1 MTSDLRTYTGR
12 LARITEIL
20 EPYLHVSEYVLATPE
35 SNPLDRL
42 NGLAC
47 RWFDR
52 RTAQPTVS
60 VFIDELEDVDRPL
73 ASLRDDV
80 YGNGDLEPG
89 SVTEVPGSG
98 PGEYVFLRHYVN
110 ALTAIVGNCQVSLSA
125 PGDLTAL
132 VEPALEVGRSVGCA
146 AYLDDFV
153 RPPLPDEW
161 RPTNWGVG
169 PGIPGFPPGPP

>member
-1 MTSDLRTYTGR
+1 MTSDLRTYAQR

-20 EPYLHVSEYVLATPE
+20 EPHLHVSEYALATPE
-35 SNPLDRL
+35 SNPLDRP

-60 VFIDELEDVDRPL
+60 VLIDELEDVDRPL
-73 ASLRDDV
+73 ASLRDDAD
-80 YGNGDLEPG
+80 GNGDLEPG
-89 SVTEVPGSG
+89 SVTEVSGSG
-98 PGEYVFLRHYVN
+98 RGEYVFLRQYVN

-125 PGDLTAL
+125 PGDLRPSSS
-132 VEPALEVGRSVGCA
+132 PALEVGRSVGCS

-161 RPTNWGVG
+161 RRTNWGVG